1 MHHKEHKMQDN
12 QLSVYVAFMQL
23 AILTIGVVTVIL
35 KMGKRDA
42 MIDRNMDELLVLK
55 DITKDLVKTDI
66 EQGKNIIMAMSELK
80 ELRHRIEILEKI
92 RYE

>member
-1 MHHKEHKMQDN
+1 MPDN

-35 KMGKRDA
+35 RMGKRDA
-42 MIDRNMDELLVLK
+42 MIDRSMDELLVLK
-55 DITKDLVKTDI
+55 DIAKDLVKTDI
-66 EQGKNIIMAMSELK
+66 EQGKSIIMVMSELK

>member
-1 MHHKEHKMQDN
+1 MPDN
-12 QLSVYVAFMQL
+12 QISVYVAFMQL

-35 KMGKRDA
+35 RMGKRDA
-42 MIDRNMDELLVLK
+42 MIDRSMDELLVLK
-55 DITKDLVKTDI
+55 DIAKDLVKTDI
-66 EQGKNIIMAMSELK
+66 EQGKNIIMVMSELK

>member
-1 MHHKEHKMQDN
+1 MSDN
-12 QLSVYVAFMQL
+12 QMSVYVAFMQL

-42 MIDRNMDELLVLK
+42 MIDRSMDELLVLK
-55 DITKDLVKTDI
+55 DIAKDLVKTDI
-66 EQGKNIIMAMSELK
+66 EQGKSIIMVMGELK
-80 ELRHRIEILEKI
+80 ELRHRIETLEKV

>member
-1 MHHKEHKMQDN
+1 MQDN

-42 MIDRNMDELLVLK
+42 MIDRSMDELLVLK

>member
-1 MHHKEHKMQDN
+1 MQDN

-23 AILTIGVVTVIL
+23 AIITIGVVTVIL
-35 KMGKRDA
+35 KLGKRDA
-42 MIDRNMDELLVLK
+42 MIDRSMDELLVLK

>member
-1 MHHKEHKMQDN
+1 MHEN

-35 KMGKRDA
+35 KLGKRDA
-42 MIDRNMDELLVLK
+42 IIDRNMDELIVLK

-66 EQGKNIIMAMSELK
+66 ENGKNIITIYGELK
-80 ELRHRIEILEKI
+80 ELRHRIEVLEKFK
-92 RYE
+92 YE

>member
-1 MHHKEHKMQDN
+1 MQDN

-35 KMGKRDA
+35 RMGKRDA
-42 MIDRNMDELLVLK
+42 MIDRSMDELLVLK
-55 DITKDLVKTDI
+55 DIAKDLVKTDI
-66 EQGKNIIMAMSELK
+66 EQGKNIIMVMSELK

>member
-1 MHHKEHKMQDN
+1 MPDN

-35 KMGKRDA
+35 RMGKRDA
-42 MIDRNMDELLVLK
+42 MIDRSMDELLVLK
-55 DITKDLVKTDI
+55 DIAKDLVKTDI
-66 EQGKNIIMAMSELK
+66 EQGKNIIMVMGELK

-92 RYE
+92 QYE

>member
-1 MHHKEHKMQDN
+1 MHD
-12 QLSVYVAFMQL
+12 QLSAYVAFMQL

-42 MIDRNMDELLVLK
+42 MIDRSIDELLVLK

-66 EQGKNIIMAMSELK
+66 EQGKSIITMYGELK
-80 ELRHRIEILEKI
+80 ELRHRIEVLEKQML
-92 RYE
+92 

>member
-1 MHHKEHKMQDN
+1 MNDN
-12 QLSVYVAFMQL
+12 QLPVYVAFMQL

-42 MIDRNMDELLVLK
+42 MIDRSMDELLVLK

-66 EQGKNIIMAMSELK
+66 EQGKSIITILGDLK
-80 ELRHRIEILEKI
+80 ELRHRIEVLEKQML
-92 RYE
+92 

>member
-1 MHHKEHKMQDN
+1 MQDN
-12 QLSVYVAFMQL
+12 QISVYVAFMQL
-23 AILTIGVVTVIL
+23 AIITIGVVTVIL
-35 KMGKRDA
+35 KLGKRDA
-42 MIDRNMDELLVLK
+42 MIDRSMDELLVLK